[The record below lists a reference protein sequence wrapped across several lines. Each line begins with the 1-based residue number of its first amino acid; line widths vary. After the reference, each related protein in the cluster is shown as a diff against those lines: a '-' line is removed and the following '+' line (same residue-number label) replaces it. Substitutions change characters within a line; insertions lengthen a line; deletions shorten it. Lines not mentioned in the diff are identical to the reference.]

1 MQPEGINLGTM
12 YKSYGFY
19 GPKDFTKLYT
29 LKRGQ
34 VSNIPH
40 HKKGHYLISD
50 TIKRKV
56 LNNGYTVN

>member
-29 LKRGQ
+29 IQGAG
-34 VSNIPH
+34 IA
-40 HKKGHYLISD
+40 IF
-50 TIKRKV
+50 TIIKRKV
-56 LNNGYTVN
+56 FNNGYTVN